1 MRSGLRSSPSS
12 SPGASSSATTRLK
25 ISGRANMQIRAL
37 IDALMSFDALRARQ
51 WVADAKRMP
60 ISWAEVARPAG
71 MDAQQLAVAAGVIEL
86 LAERSGQSSPSWTA
100 EVAASPK
107 RIYLVR
113 AAESMPRL
121 RQLCEEEG
129 PEPLRRRQIM
139 APPEFLSVV

>member
-1 MRSGLRSSPSS
+1 
-12 SPGASSSATTRLK
+12 
-25 ISGRANMQIRAL
+25 MQIRAL
-37 IDALMSFDALRARQ
+37 IDALMSFDALGARQ
-51 WVADAKRMP
+51 WVADAMRMP

-86 LAERSGQSSPSWTA
+86 LAERSGQPSPSWTA

-129 PEPLRRRQIM
+129 PEPLRRRRIM